1 MKEQKTSIITYLLGF
16 NRYLQIMTEPL
27 VLYSVSERIATIAI
41 NRPEKRN
48 ALNPDLVQQLT
59 DSFISAS
66 EDDQVKVIVLKANG
80 AVFSAGAD
88 LAYLQQLQLN
98 TYEENLADS
107 ENLKRLFTTIYY
119 LPKVVIAQV
128 EGHAIAGGCGLA
140 TVCDITFSV
149 PEASFGYTEVKL
161 GFVPAIVSCFLLRKT
176 SETIA
181 KKILLTGSLFSAQE
195 ALDYGLITFVT
206 NKEEIS
212 HKVKDFALNLCNE
225 ASANSL
231 MVTKQLIGQ
240 TTNPSLEKS
249 LSLAV
254 QINARVRDTE
264 DFKKGVASFI
274 NKEKITW

>member
-1 MKEQKTSIITYLLGF
+1 
-16 NRYLQIMTEPL
+16 MTEPL
-27 VLYSVSERIATIAI
+27 VLYSLSQRIATISI

-48 ALNPDLVQQLT
+48 ALNPELVAQLT
-59 DSFISAS
+59 AAFVKASA
-66 EDDQVKVIVLKANG
+66 DDEVKVVILKANG
-80 AVFSAGAD
+80 STFSAGAD
-88 LAYLQQLQLN
+88 LAYLQQLQQN

-107 ENLKRLFTTIYY
+107 ENLKNLFTTIYY

-140 TVCDITFSV
+140 TVCDIIFSI

-181 KKILLTGSLFSAQE
+181 KKILFTGALFSAQE
-195 ALDYGLITFVT
+195 ALNYGLITFVT
-206 NKEEIS
+206 NKEDIS
-212 HKVKDFALNLCNE
+212 LNVNNFALSLCNE

-240 TTNPSLEKS
+240 TTNPELDKS
-249 LSLAV
+249 LSEAV
-254 QINARVRDTE
+254 RINARVRESE
-264 DFKKGVASFI
+264 DFKKGVAAFI
-274 NKEKITW
+274 SKEKINW

>member
-1 MKEQKTSIITYLLGF
+1 
-16 NRYLQIMTEPL
+16 MTEPL
-27 VLYSVSERIATIAI
+27 VLYSISQRIATISI

-48 ALNPDLVQQLT
+48 ALNPELVAQLT
-59 DSFISAS
+59 AAFVKASA
-66 EDDQVKVIVLKANG
+66 DDEVKVVILKANG
-80 AVFSAGAD
+80 NTFSAGAD
-88 LAYLQQLQLN
+88 LAYLQQLQQN

-107 ENLKRLFTTIYY
+107 ENLKNLFTTIYY

-140 TVCDITFSV
+140 TVCDIIFSV

-181 KKILLTGSLFSAQE
+181 KKILFTGALFSAQE
-195 ALDYGLITFVT
+195 ALNYGLITFVT
-206 NKEEIS
+206 NKADIS
-212 HKVKDFALNLCNE
+212 LNVNNFALSLCNE

-240 TTNPSLEKS
+240 TTNPELDKS
-249 LSLAV
+249 LSEAV
-254 QINARVRDTE
+254 RINARVRESE
-264 DFKKGVASFI
+264 DFRKGVAAFI
-274 NKEKITW
+274 SKEKINW

>member
-1 MKEQKTSIITYLLGF
+1 
-16 NRYLQIMTEPL
+16 MTAPL
-27 VLYSVSERIATIAI
+27 VLYSVEQRIATISI

-48 ALNPDLVQQLT
+48 ALNPELVSLLT
-59 DSFISAS
+59 ETLIRAS
-66 EDDQVKVIVLKANG
+66 EDDEVKVIVLRANG
-80 AVFSAGAD
+80 TTFSAGAD
-88 LAYLQQLQLN
+88 LAYLQQLQQN

-181 KKILLTGSLFSAQE
+181 KRILYTGELFSAQQ
-195 ALDYGLITFVT
+195 AFDYGLITFVT
-206 NKEEIS
+206 NKEDI
-212 HKVKDFALNLCNE
+212 HLKVKEFALSLCTE

-240 TTNPSLEKS
+240 TTNPELENS

-254 QINARVRDTE
+254 QIIAWVTE
-264 DFKKGVASFI
+264 SADFKKGVAAFI
-274 NKEKITW
+274 SKEKINW